1 MSFYQENKFCNEGQ
15 VMPGKATIWLSILPV
30 LRRPTN
36 ADVLD
41 LPAPRQDCSA
51 LYIATTASQSGRMKG
66 NAAQSRPLLHVQ
78 ARGEEFRGMAKIA
91 FEAITK
97 QFPGTSKPAVD
108 AVSFEVPEGK
118 TCMLVG
124 TSGSGKTTLLRMVN
138 RLIEPTSG
146 SIIIDGKNV
155 LEENPIELRRRI
167 GYVIQQVG
175 LFPHMNIAEN
185 IRVTAEIAGGWT
197 KERLN
202 SRVDELLDLVG
213 LPPSE
218 YRKRFP
224 RQLSGGQQQRVGLA
238 RALATDPTILLM
250 DEPFGALDA
259 ITRARMQDEL
269 LRIQRDVHKTIL
281 FVSHDIEEA
290 FKLGNMIAVLN
301 EGKLMQLGTPV
312 DLLAN
317 PVNEFVR
324 KLVGADSILRQLEY
338 LPVTDALDN
347 EPEAVSSAHWG
358 DVPTCS
364 SDATLLKAMLQLL
377 ETNAPAL
384 AIQDKDTQI
393 PLGYITLAS
402 INREITKTRSNITA
416 LEETKI

>member
-1 MSFYQENKFCNEGQ
+1 M
-15 VMPGKATIWLSILPV
+15 
-30 LRRPTN
+30 
-36 ADVLD
+36 
-41 LPAPRQDCSA
+41 
-51 LYIATTASQSGRMKG
+51 
-66 NAAQSRPLLHVQ
+66 AQ
-78 ARGEEFRGMAKIA
+78 IA
-91 FEAITK
+91 FEAVTK
-97 QFPGTSKPAVD
+97 VFPGASKPAVD
-108 AVSFEVPEGK
+108 SVSFEVPSGS

-146 SIIIDGKNV
+146 TILIDEKNI
-155 LEENPIELRRRI
+155 LEENPIMLRRSI

-185 IRVTAEIAGGWT
+185 VRVTAEIAGGWT

-202 SRVDELLDLVG
+202 KRVDELLELVG
-213 LPPSE
+213 LPPQE

-238 RALATDPTILLM
+238 RALATDPDLLLM

-269 LRIQRDVHKTIL
+269 LRIQRDVRKTIL

-290 FKLGNMIAVLN
+290 FKLGDQIAVLT

-312 DLLAN
+312 ELLAN
-317 PVNEFVR
+317 PANEFVR
-324 KLVGADSILRQLEY
+324 RLVGADSIMRQLEY
-338 LPVTDALDN
+338 LPVSDALSK

-358 DVPTCS
+358 DIPTFP
-364 SDATLLKAMLQLL
+364 SDSTLLEAMLKLL
-377 ETNAPAL
+377 ETSAPAL
-384 AIQDKDTQI
+384 AIQDKDTPK
-393 PLGYITLAS
+393 PLGYVTLAS
-402 INREITKTRSNITA
+402 INQEITKSRSNKTEA
-416 LEETKI
+416 EETRI

>member
-1 MSFYQENKFCNEGQ
+1 
-15 VMPGKATIWLSILPV
+15 
-30 LRRPTN
+30 
-36 ADVLD
+36 
-41 LPAPRQDCSA
+41 
-51 LYIATTASQSGRMKG
+51 
-66 NAAQSRPLLHVQ
+66 
-78 ARGEEFRGMAKIA
+78 MAKIA
-91 FEAITK
+91 FHEITK
-97 QFPGTSKPAVD
+97 VFPGGSKPAVD
-108 AVSFEVPEGK
+108 AVTFGVPEGQ

-146 SIIIDGKNV
+146 KIVIDGKNV
-155 LEENPIELRRRI
+155 LEENPILLRRRI

-175 LFPHMNIAEN
+175 LFPHMSIAEN
-185 IRVTAEIAGGWT
+185 VRVTAEIAGGWS
-197 KERLN
+197 KKKLAD
-202 SRVDELLDLVG
+202 RVDELLDLVG
-213 LPPSE
+213 LPPAE
-218 YRKRFP
+218 YRSRFP

-269 LRIQRDVHKTIL
+269 LRVQRDVHKTIL

-290 FKLGNMIAVLN
+290 FKLGDQIAVLS
-301 EGKLMQLGTPV
+301 EGKLVQLGTPV

-317 PVNEFVR
+317 PANDFVR
-324 KLVGADSILRQLEY
+324 RLVGGDNILRQLEY
-338 LPVTDALDN
+338 LPVSDALEG

-364 SDATLLKAMLQLL
+364 SDATLLEAMLKLL

-384 AIQDKDTQI
+384 AIQDKDTSEH
-393 PLGYITLAS
+393 LGFITLAS
-402 INREITKTRSNITA
+402 INRE
-416 LEETKI
+416 LTKIGHREIVGQATKISHVN